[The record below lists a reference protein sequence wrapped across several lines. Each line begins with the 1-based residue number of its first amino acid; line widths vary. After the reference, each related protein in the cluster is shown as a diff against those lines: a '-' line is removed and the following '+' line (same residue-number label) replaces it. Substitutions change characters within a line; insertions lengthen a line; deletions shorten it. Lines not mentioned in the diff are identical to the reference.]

1 MMRSFQCFHMSDLV
15 GFRAVKTA
23 EEAYISKLT
32 TRIQIKKMKQQLST
46 KAVSS
51 NVLYIHPLYMS
62 FTVFSKRFHHLYL
75 ISLQQ
80 GPLNHVLYTQ
90 IPILETFLILFF
102 CTYVFVVLSNVLYIF

>member
-46 KAVSS
+46 KGMC
-51 NVLYIHPLYMS
+51 N
-62 FTVFSKRFHHLYL
+62 
-75 ISLQQ
+75 
-80 GPLNHVLYTQ
+80 GC
-90 IPILETFLILFF
+90 LELCL
-102 CTYVFVVLSNVLYIF
+102 